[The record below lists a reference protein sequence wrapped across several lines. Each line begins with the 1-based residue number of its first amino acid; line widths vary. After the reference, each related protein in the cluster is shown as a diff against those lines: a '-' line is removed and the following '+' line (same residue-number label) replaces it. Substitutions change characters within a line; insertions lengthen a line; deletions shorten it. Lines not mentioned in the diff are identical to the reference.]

1 MDELSSL
8 PLKGSVW
15 SVEYFSR
22 ATAEDTVLSPLDT
35 SLPDNEASYNQIV
48 NLPIYLTTS
57 MAETD
62 LSSSSAYVRNIT
74 PQQGDM
80 FVGTLLNG
88 RMVMFVVNEAKR
100 LGHNLI
106 PIYEITFSLDVY
118 LDFGFEN
125 ERYRDLLSKVKQKFT

>member
-1 MDELSSL
+1 
-8 PLKGSVW
+8 
-15 SVEYFSR
+15 
-22 ATAEDTVLSPLDT
+22 
-35 SLPDNEASYNQIV
+35 
-48 NLPIYLTTS
+48 

-125 ERYRDLLSKVKQKFT
+125 ERYRDLLSKVNTKVYI